1 MYARKTKSI
10 KRKRKGGNRRRRN
23 MTEVEES
30 RRGVSELSITAG
42 IRMARS
48 RATCRVKC
56 GMEMRMGMGGADGN
70 ETCWIGTD

>member
-1 MYARKTKSI
+1 MYSRKTKSI

-30 RRGVSELSITAG
+30 RRGVSELSITVG

-48 RATCRVKC
+48 GATCRVKC
-56 GMEMRMGMGGADGN
+56 GMEMRTVMGGGDR
-70 ETCWIGTD
+70 WK